1 MGFQAHFEPKEIERN
16 FSIREI
22 SLRRWPTIWSLL
34 VTVNGV
40 NIKWIVFFMLTS
52 RFSSSLGVY
61 VLRFSCFLRR
71 PNFMV
76 LSALYLNISR
86 RGIEMLDEKLF
97 SVLHKFKH
105 NPLLLSTSIKTFL
118 FEVMQWIA
126 KTIQVI
132 CSSMLLLFM
141 HFILT
146 PRLKLLI
153 RMSFRMSPTCL
164 VLFFIV
170 TFVIILF

>member
-1 MGFQAHFEPKEIERN
+1 
-16 FSIREI
+16 
-22 SLRRWPTIWSLL
+22 
-34 VTVNGV
+34 
-40 NIKWIVFFMLTS
+40 MLTS

-97 SVLHKFKH
+97 SVIHKFKH

-126 KTIQVI
+126 KTIPSNMFFNAVVVYAFHI
-132 CSSMLLLFM
+132 DPPFKAFDSNVVSNVTNLPRTLLYCDFCNVL
-141 HFILT
+141 IL
-146 PRLKLLI
+146 
-153 RMSFRMSPTCL
+153 MGS
-164 VLFFIV
+164 
-170 TFVIILF
+170 